1 MEQLTRDVTFLRDL
15 GLIDYSLLIGIQP
28 SLQMSNSRPDTTASL
43 AQLVNSLKRSSLS
56 FPSSAAGFVF
66 CFFVFLCLN
75 KYVKFEDQFEIPV
88 AINISRQTFLIVFLW
103 LQKWA
108 PPFAIRLHSPF
119 NITDAESSSKT
130 TSFENPSRKSVPI
143 LQIHQ
148 PPLPQVWSLTLF

>member
-66 CFFVFLCLN
+66 VP
-75 KYVKFEDQFEIPV
+75 KQIGRHVKLENQFEIHY
-88 AINISRQTFLIVFLW
+88 LYL
-103 LQKWA
+103 
-108 PPFAIRLHSPF
+108 
-119 NITDAESSSKT
+119 
-130 TSFENPSRKSVPI
+130 
-143 LQIHQ
+143 
-148 PPLPQVWSLTLF
+148 

>member
-28 SLQMSNSRPDTTASL
+28 SLQMSNSRPGTTASL

-66 CFFVFLCLN
+66 VPKQICQIWRSIWNTCSNQYFKTDFSYC
-75 KYVKFEDQFEIPV
+75 IPV
-88 AINISRQTFLIVFLW
+88 VTKMSSY
-103 LQKWA
+103 
-108 PPFAIRLHSPF
+108 FAIRLHSPF

-148 PPLPQVWSLTLF
+148 PPPPQVWSLTLFFY

>member
-1 MEQLTRDVTFLRDL
+1 MGSGLLFGRSVSFYCQVKSVKNKLDIISRFMEQLTRDVTFLRDL

-103 LQKWA
+103 LQK
-108 PPFAIRLHSPF
+108 
-119 NITDAESSSKT
+119 
-130 TSFENPSRKSVPI
+130 
-143 LQIHQ
+143 
-148 PPLPQVWSLTLF
+148 